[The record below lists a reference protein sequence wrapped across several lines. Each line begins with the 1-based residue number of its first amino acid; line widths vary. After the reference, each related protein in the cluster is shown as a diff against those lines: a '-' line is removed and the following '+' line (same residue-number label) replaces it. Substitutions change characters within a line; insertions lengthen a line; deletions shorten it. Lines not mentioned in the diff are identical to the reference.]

1 MKQRKVRNVLKN
13 IEKKISEA
21 KKGKNNPNATK
32 VYCVELD
39 MVFNTITEASKFVG
53 CSQST
58 ISCVLS
64 PNQGNKTAKGYH
76 FIYAEDTNK

>member
-1 MKQRKVRNVLKN
+1 
-13 IEKKISEA
+13 
-21 KKGKNNPNATK
+21 
-32 VYCVELD
+32 